1 MLLASLNLGSAHH
14 PHVLRVRCGDCA
26 LSVFKLSATITL
38 KFGVI
43 N

>member
-1 MLLASLNLGSAHH
+1 MNLGSAHH

-38 KFGVI
+38 KFGAI
-43 N
+43 S